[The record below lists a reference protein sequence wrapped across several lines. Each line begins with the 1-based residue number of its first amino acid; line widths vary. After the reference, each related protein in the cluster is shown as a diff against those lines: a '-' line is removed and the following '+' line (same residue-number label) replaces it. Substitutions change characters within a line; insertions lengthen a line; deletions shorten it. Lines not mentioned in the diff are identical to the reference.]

1 MNYSIY
7 IVIYFVN
14 KKGLKKTKVFI
25 IIKELKFLKF
35 FI

>member
-14 KKGLKKTKVFI
+14 KKGLNKTKVFI
-25 IIKELKFLKF
+25 YIKELKNLKL